1 MKGYLFRSL
10 IALGCL
16 SSVYI
21 SDVWGASPSPQP
33 LETAVTAPFGVTDPV
48 SISDSIR
55 GIEGALVNLLKLGEE
70 PEVGAELVA
79 LQAQV
84 GALMDGTTSY
94 VSEPGTGK
102 PDSGTMPLDTYTYL
116 HNTYLT
122 GKIKTPYS
130 PLNKKL
136 TDSADMEQV
145 VKEMFFLEN
154 NADATEEKQIAIQK
168 ERDQY
173 LTKIAK
179 DYIRTAYTVQQKLI
193 EDMNVVSSDING
205 DGSIGATS
213 GTDQTWKA
221 INRALIADIVMQIQ
235 LMELDAAKF
244 LSVQPILLM
253 TKEDVQATD
262 DGADTGSDT
271 GAGSDEGADTG
282 SDTGSDTGA
291 GSDEGASGS
300 ADDGEGEGA

>member
-1 MKGYLFRSL
+1 MKSFMFRFL

-16 SSVYI
+16 SSVYV
-21 SDVWGASPSPQP
+21 SDVWGADLPPKTMKVVPDKVS
-33 LETAVTAPFGVTDPV
+33 DPV
-48 SISDSIR
+48 SITDSVR
-55 GIEGALVNLLKLGEE
+55 NTGSALLNLLALGEE
-70 PEVGAELVA
+70 PEMGARLNVT
-79 LQAQV
+79 QADV
-84 GALMDGTTSY
+84 GALVDGTTSY

-122 GKIKTPYS
+122 DKIKTPYS

-154 NADATEEKQIAIQK
+154 NADATEEKQEAIRK
-168 ERDQY
+168 EREKY

-179 DYIRTAYTVQQKLI
+179 EYVKTAYTVQEKLI

-221 INRALIADIVMQIQ
+221 INRALMADIVMQIQ

-253 TKEDVQATD
+253 TEEDVAATD
-262 DGADTGSDT
+262 EADNA
-271 GAGSDEGADTG
+271 GAGEA
-282 SDTGSDTGA
+282 GA
-291 GSDEGASGS
+291 GDV
-300 ADDGEGEGA
+300 ADDEEGEGA

>member
-16 SSVYI
+16 SSVYV
-21 SDVWGASPSPQP
+21 SDAYAT
-33 LETAVTAPFGVTDPV
+33 TAVPPYIPAPDALTGPIMTSDAVRGLTANV
-48 SISDSIR
+48 
-55 GIEGALVNLLKLGEE
+55 LNLLNLGEE
-70 PEVGAELVA
+70 PEMGAILNVH
-79 LQAQV
+79 QAEV

-116 HNTYLT
+116 HELFLT

-136 TDSADMEQV
+136 TDSANMEQV

-179 DYIRTAYTVQQKLI
+179 EYVKTAYTVQQKLI
-193 EDMNVVSSDING
+193 KDMDVVSSDING

-221 INRALIADIVMQIQ
+221 INRALMADIVMQIQ

-253 TKEDVQATD
+253 TEEDVQATD
-262 DGADTGSDT
+262 DGSDTGAGSGTADGSDT
-271 GAGSDEGADTG
+271 GAGSDG
-282 SDTGSDTGA
+282 
-291 GSDEGASGS
+291 GASGN